1 MGYLEHPNGPPYF
14 DWNNYSRWAVW
25 MTTYLAGKGSLDREV
40 TEDEGYE
47 LPVIQVTQ
55 LDRDKVDANNK
66 AVDLLYHSL
75 GPNEFDRVMGEK
87 MANKIWAKLHRAHI
101 GDDQVLGRLFQTYRR
116 EYENFTHLPSES
128 TDDMFKRF
136 TVIVNNMRT
145 NIDAMPY
152 TDQDR
157 ALKLLHS
164 LDRTVWGA
172 KVEAIMESASY
183 ATLTVDE
190 LFSKLESSKIDMNL
204 RTKTEKPSD
213 QIALVS
219 SSKEKHATA
228 NLSQSSFS
236 FVSCLMSLT
245 EEQLE
250 EVDDDDLAL
259 LSRKFSRFHD
269 NCMSRNRSRNT
280 CFNYSKP

>member
-1 MGYLEHPNGPPYF
+1 MANSERLGGPLYF
-14 DWNNYSRWAVW
+14 DGNNYSRWAIR
-25 MTTYLAGKGSLDREV
+25 MLAYLAGKGSLVREV

-47 LPVIQVTQ
+47 HPMIQVTQ
-55 LDRDKVDANNK
+55 LDYDKVEANNK
-66 AVDLLYHSL
+66 AVDLLYYSL

-87 MANKIWAKLHRAHI
+87 MANTIWAKLRRAHI
-101 GDDQVLGRLFQTYRR
+101 GDDQVRGCLFHTYQR
-116 EYENFTHLPSES
+116 EYENFTHLPKES

-145 NIDAMPY
+145 NTDAMPY
-152 TDQDR
+152 TDHDR

-164 LDRTVWGA
+164 LDWTVWGV

-190 LFSKLESSKIDMNL
+190 VFSKLKSSEIDMNL

-219 SSKEKHATA
+219 GSKDKLA
-228 NLSQSSFS
+228 NPSQSSFS

-250 EVDDDDLAL
+250 EVDDEDFK
-259 LSRKFSRFHD
+259 RFSRFHE
-269 NCMSRNRSRNT
+269 T
-280 CFNYSKP
+280 L